1 MDTVSPG
8 DQYSPEPNVL
18 ERRAAALIARRA
30 RDLRERQA
38 GAQTPVARQVAR
50 IQRWSIALAAASGVV
65 SGGLIGAVEIVVR
78 QDLLGGMEDH
88 IGLREQLPYW
98 VGFFVFA
105 GLVSA
110 VEIVFLYGL
119 ALEAARRIYC
129 LAGVPADKAHA
140 QLVERSLARAA
151 LEFPNPGERVYGLD
165 PYAHVPRWR
174 VTARNLMYRLKVGV
188 SSFLMR
194 LFLRRVVGRI
204 LVRSVV
210 PLLSGP
216 LYAAWNAIIVWRIVR
231 ELHIRAFG
239 AAAIG
244 RLAERLRQ
252 TPAALDA
259 RARAI
264 VVEGIGE
271 LMLRSQDAHPNY
283 VLLLCA
289 LRESFGSED
298 ASIEIDWPRRRED
311 FSNIAHDQRASALAV
326 LTFAAAVCTR
336 ATRSQKQFLQEA
348 YEDAGERFDPGRL
361 KALRAALLDGEDVAS
376 DLVR

>member
-1 MDTVSPG
+1 
-8 DQYSPEPNVL
+8 
-18 ERRAAALIARRA
+18 
-30 RDLRERQA
+30 
-38 GAQTPVARQVAR
+38 
-50 IQRWSIALAAASGVV
+50 
-65 SGGLIGAVEIVVR
+65 
-78 QDLLGGMEDH
+78 
-88 IGLREQLPYW
+88 
-98 VGFFVFA
+98 
-105 GLVSA
+105 
-110 VEIVFLYGL
+110 
-119 ALEAARRIYC
+119 
-129 LAGVPADKAHA
+129 
-140 QLVERSLARAA
+140 
-151 LEFPNPGERVYGLD
+151 
-165 PYAHVPRWR
+165 
-174 VTARNLMYRLKVGV
+174 
-188 SSFLMR
+188 MR

-231 ELHIRAFG
+231 ELRIRAFG

-244 RLAERLRQ
+244 RLAERLRGS
-252 TPAALDA
+252 PAALDA

-264 VVEGIGE
+264 VVEGVGE

-283 VLLLCA
+283 VLLLCT

-326 LTFAAAVCTR
+326 LTFAAAVCKR

-348 YEDAGERFDPGRL
+348 YEDARECFDPGRL